1 MKKKQNTGPDN
12 IGSELVKDNVS
23 ILVGP
28 LIYLFNLSMSIRDV
42 TSTKTLKYKYKYL
55 DLKYKYKYPSLKYKY
70 EYLVFIASTDK
81 VHELRCKQKL
91 WNQQS
96 SSASF
101 KFFIQ
106 FDYSGTII
114 WW

>member
-1 MKKKQNTGPDN
+1 
-12 IGSELVKDNVS
+12 
-23 ILVGP
+23 
-28 LIYLFNLSMSIRDV
+28 MSIRDV